1 MSLTYSIFSRTT
13 LWLFLCYN
21 YLEVSFMYQSRLQ
34 KIDNLKAKIDSFI
47 PLSENILK
55 QIKAYF
61 KISFTYTSNALEG
74 NTLSLSETKIII
86 EDGITIGGKPVKDHL
101 EVIGQANAYDLL
113 FDIAQNEKDITEQ
126 TILKLHHMLYNNID
140 EAKSGKYRDCNV
152 LITGSEYE
160 LPKHDKLPEL
170 MKEFCAEI
178 PVKKENLH
186 PVEFSAW
193 LHERLVSIH
202 PFIDGNGRTARLIMN
217 LALLQAGYN
226 IITIPPVVRNDYIF
240 GLQEAQLKDNIQPFT
255 NFISEMVLE
264 AQKEY
269 LRIIERL
276 N

>member
-1 MSLTYSIFSRTT
+1 
-13 LWLFLCYN
+13 
-21 YLEVSFMYQSRLQ
+21 MYQSRLQ
-34 KIDNLKAKIDSFI
+34 EIDNLKAKIDSFR

-61 KISFTYTSNALEG
+61 KISFTYTSNAIEG

-160 LPKHDKLPEL
+160 LPKHDKLSEL
-170 MKEFCAEI
+170 MQEFCAEI

>member
-1 MSLTYSIFSRTT
+1 
-13 LWLFLCYN
+13 
-21 YLEVSFMYQSRLQ
+21 MYQNRLQ
-34 KIDNLKAKIDSFI
+34 EIDELKAKINSFR
-47 PLSENILK
+47 PLTENVLK
-55 QIKAYF
+55 QINAYF
-61 KISFTYTSNALEG
+61 KISFTYTSNAIEG

-86 EDGITIGGKPVKDHL
+86 EDGITIGGKPIKDHL

-113 FDIAQNEKDITEQ
+113 FDIAQNYNDITEEV
-126 TILKLHHMLYNNID
+126 ILKLHHMLYNNI
-140 EAKSGKYRDCNV
+140 EESKAGKYRDCNV

-160 LPKHDKLPEL
+160 LPKYNEIPQL
-170 MKEFCAEI
+170 MKNFCVEI
-178 PVKKENLH
+178 SNKKASMH

-240 GLQEAQLKDNIQPFT
+240 ALQEAQLKNNVQPFI

-276 N
+276 S

>member
-1 MSLTYSIFSRTT
+1 
-13 LWLFLCYN
+13 
-21 YLEVSFMYQSRLQ
+21 MYKSRLHE
-34 KIDNLKAKIDSFI
+34 IDELKAKIDSFR

-61 KISFTYTSNALEG
+61 KISFTYTSNAIEG

-160 LPKHDKLPEL
+160 LPKHDKLSEL
-170 MKEFCAEI
+170 MQEFCAEI

-240 GLQEAQLKDNIQPFT
+240 GLQEAQLKNNIQPFT

-276 N
+276 S

>member
-1 MSLTYSIFSRTT
+1 
-13 LWLFLCYN
+13 
-21 YLEVSFMYQSRLQ
+21 MYKSRLHE
-34 KIDNLKAKIDSFI
+34 IDELIAKIDSFR

-55 QIKAYF
+55 QLKAYI
-61 KISFTYTSNALEG
+61 KISFTYTSNAIEG

-126 TILKLHHMLYNNID
+126 TILNLHHMLYNNID
-140 EAKSGKYRDCNV
+140 EAKAGKYRGCNV

-226 IITIPPVVRNDYIF
+226 IITIPTVVRNDYIF
-240 GLQEAQLKDNIQPFT
+240 GLQEAQLKNNIQPFT

-276 N
+276 C

>member
-1 MSLTYSIFSRTT
+1 
-13 LWLFLCYN
+13 
-21 YLEVSFMYQSRLQ
+21 MYQSRLQ
-34 KIDNLKAKIDSFI
+34 EIDNLKAKIDSFR

-61 KISFTYTSNALEG
+61 KISFTYTSNAIEG

-160 LPKHDKLPEL
+160 LPKHDKLSEL
-170 MKEFCAEI
+170 MQEFCAEI

-240 GLQEAQLKDNIQPFT
+240 GLQEAQLKNNIQPFT

-276 N
+276 S

>member
-1 MSLTYSIFSRTT
+1 
-13 LWLFLCYN
+13 
-21 YLEVSFMYQSRLQ
+21 MYQSRLQ
-34 KIDNLKAKIDSFI
+34 EIDNLKAKIDSFR

-61 KISFTYTSNALEG
+61 KISFTYTSNAIEG

-170 MKEFCAEI
+170 MQEFCAKI

-240 GLQEAQLKDNIQPFT
+240 GLQEAQLKNNIQPFT

>member
-1 MSLTYSIFSRTT
+1 M
-13 LWLFLCYN
+13 
-21 YLEVSFMYQSRLQ
+21 YLSRLQ
-34 KIDNLKAKIDSFI
+34 EIDNLKAKIDSFI

-126 TILKLHHMLYNNID
+126 IILKLHHMLYNNID

-160 LPKHDKLPEL
+160 LPKHDKLSEL
-170 MKEFCAEI
+170 MQEFCAEI

-240 GLQEAQLKDNIQPFT
+240 GLQEAQLKNNIQPFT

-276 N
+276 S

>member
-1 MSLTYSIFSRTT
+1 
-13 LWLFLCYN
+13 
-21 YLEVSFMYQSRLQ
+21 MYQSRLQ
-34 KIDNLKAKIDSFI
+34 EIDNLKAKIDSFR

-61 KISFTYTSNALEG
+61 KISFTYTSNAIEG

-140 EAKSGKYRDCNV
+140 EAKSGKYRECNV

-160 LPKHDKLPEL
+160 LPKHDKLSEL
-170 MKEFCAEI
+170 MQEFCAEI